1 MYAASSNSSTASST
15 ASSTGSAT
23 TSDHRAQPLT
33 DRHNYGTQ
41 KTSVQSSNRQR
52 SHKST
57 RSHTTSTPTLQSLVR
72 TKCWSIAPLWKFVTY
87 ELETQPAQPTTVKNF
102 ARSASV
108 RNKPVKH
115 HKSISYENNF
125 YNMASTNG
133 GHRRGPIW
141 SKPHPH
147 QSLSMSTK
155 TVSAGPPEPPP
166 RQPLQLA
173 NRISTLCDI
182 WPFFLILI
190 LQCL

>member
-57 RSHTTSTPTLQSLVR
+57 RSQHTTSGSSNPGHHQSAPTLQSLVR

-87 ELETQPAQPTTVKNF
+87 ELETQPAQVFFSKHFSQVFFQNKNITVGQCVEEQK
-102 ARSASV
+102 
-108 RNKPVKH
+108 RNILHNHSDPK
-115 HKSISYENNF
+115 
-125 YNMASTNG
+125 
-133 GHRRGPIW
+133 
-141 SKPHPH
+141 
-147 QSLSMSTK
+147 
-155 TVSAGPPEPPP
+155 
-166 RQPLQLA
+166 
-173 NRISTLCDI
+173 
-182 WPFFLILI
+182 LILAFRNCRGRKI
-190 LQCL
+190 CLVKL